1 MFAVIRTGGKQYKVS
16 PGDVL
21 EVERLDQEVSA
32 KFVLD
37 DVLLV
42 GGDDELIVGSP
53 KIEGAG
59 VECTVVKH
67 IRGEKIRVFKF
78 KAKKRYRRT
87 QGHRQELT
95 ILRIDSVAVNG
106 SREAAPS
113 KAKASSKARSAP
125 KSSAKAKAVASS
137 GSRAKASVKA
147 AAKVKPATRARTK
160 SKSASKSST
169 GRKTGSGR
177 KTKSG

>member
-59 VECTVVKH
+59 
-67 IRGEKIRVFKF
+67 RGMHRCETHS
-78 KAKKRYRRT
+78 RRED
-87 QGHRQELT
+87 QGFQ
-95 ILRIDSVAVNG
+95 IQG
-106 SREAAPS
+106 
-113 KAKASSKARSAP
+113 
-125 KSSAKAKAVASS
+125 
-137 GSRAKASVKA
+137 
-147 AAKVKPATRARTK
+147 
-160 SKSASKSST
+160 
-169 GRKTGSGR
+169 
-177 KTKSG
+177 

>member
-1 MFAVIRTGGKQYKVS
+1 MFAVVRTGGKQYKVS
-16 PGDVL
+16 PGDIL
-21 EVERLDQEVSA
+21 EVEKLDQEVSA
-32 KFVLD
+32 NFVLD

-42 GGDDELIVGSP
+42 GGDDEVVVGNP

-59 VECTVVKH
+59 VECTVMRH

-95 ILRIDSVAVNG
+95 ILRIDNVTING
-106 SREAAPS
+106 TKAAAPS

-125 KSSAKAKAVASS
+125 KSGAKAKAVASS
-137 GSRAKASVKA
+137 GSRAKASAKA
-147 AAKVKPATRARTK
+147 AEKVKPATRARTK
-160 SKSASKSST
+160 SKSTSKSST
-169 GRKTGSGR
+169 GRKTGAGR